1 MPFGV
6 WAALLL
12 HEKGP
17 FLLQRLRFRTAPV
30 AEVLVVEEQLQTRL
44 QTGSTSGVEL
54 RQVDESGG
62 SDAQRGLL

>member
-1 MPFGV
+1 M

-12 HEKGP
+12 YEKGP

-30 AEVLVVEEQLQTRL
+30 VEVCVVEEQLQTRL

-54 RQVDESGG
+54 HEVDDSGA
-62 SDAQRGLL
+62 DP